1 MIELLAALTLYMT
14 APTIRENEAALYSNE
29 IDYYELFRNGE
40 LYLTVSPDDE
50 AGNASVDVLEDGDYQ
65 ARVYDI
71 EGLVSEL
78 SPAVSVNNA
87 VRARPNPPGLGRKR
101 VTE

>member
-1 MIELLAALTLYMT
+1 MIELIAALTIYLT
-14 APTIRENEAALYSNE
+14 APTMRENEAPLYSNE

-40 LYLTVSPDDE
+40 LYLTVPVEDE
-50 AGNASVDVLEDGDYQ
+50 EGNASAEVLEDGDYQ

-78 SPAVSVNNA
+78 SLVVSVNNA

-101 VTE
+101 